1 MRAPTRG
8 PFDAAPPPAAARI
21 LPPASVILG
30 SLITIW
36 PFITSFPILPPFGL
50 MMLLGWRLTRP
61 SVFPIWVPLPLGFFD
76 DLISGQPLGNAMLL
90 WTLCFFMIDLIDHRL
105 VFRDFW
111 QDWLIASGALG
122 FCLLAGR
129 LIASP
134 ISAHVDTVLLF
145 QFGISA
151 LLFPLIA
158 QFCIWLDRKRRG
170 AT

>member
-21 LPPASVILG
+21 LPPTSVILG

-36 PFITSFPILPPFGL
+36 PFIGSFPILPPFGL

-61 SVFPIWVPLPLGFFD
+61 SVFPIWAPLPLGFFD
-76 DLISGQPLGNAMLL
+76 DLVSGQPLGNAMLL

-134 ISAHVDTVLLF
+134 ISAHVDTVLLL
-145 QFGISA
+145 QFGICA

-158 QFCIWLDRKRRG
+158 RFCIWLDRKRRG